1 MFQASCWTFRGRRFA
16 AGWHHKLS
24 YICAVCL
31 KASIEWPEMKF
42 LHSEGLLFCRGCA
55 WFIFFFFDFSWR
67 CSQCKH
73 WLEKQM
79 SQLSQVTCTFCSPC
93 STCIFLSVRPLE
105 SCWDLRRS
113 TDVGIDTPI
122 WTCRQEFPTCVQAC
136 THWFHEF
143 SASLSYDEKARA
155 LRPNARIKMLQ
166 QRGLIGQG
174 FVGQGQGL
182 SSHRHWYSSLF
193 FIIIFE
199 SNVISFATLDLAA
212 FVLCSWFV
220 CVQYFWSVSW
230 FVFLGKVFWIGF
242 PFQKDRTGHIA
253 VLVSD

>member
-42 LHSEGLLFCRGCA
+42 LHSAGLLFCRGCA
-55 WFIFFFFDFSWR
+55 WFIFFFDFSWR

-105 SCWDLRRS
+105 SCWDLPRS

-122 WTCRQEFPTCVQAC
+122 WTCRQEFPTCVPAC

-143 SASLSYDEKARA
+143 SERLSYDEKARA

-182 SSHRHWYSSLF
+182 LSHRHWYSSLF

-212 FVLCSWFV
+212 FVLYSWFV

-242 PFQKDRTGHIA
+242 PFQKDRTGHIT